1 MKMKIKKVL
10 EFLYIKCLNNAKY
23 VDYLKKKGVRIGTG
37 CNIDKSANFGSE
49 PWLITI
55 GDNVRITRGVEMIT
69 HDGGVWTLRKMG
81 RIDSQLVK
89 YGRIVIGNNCNISWN
104 AIIMPGVI
112 IGDNCIVAAGAI
124 VTHDVPS
131 GTIVGGV
138 PARII
143 ETVDEYYDKIMGSPN
158 VFDAFSLS
166 NEEKKKMIAER
177 KPEWFH

>member
-1 MKMKIKKVL
+1 MKKVL
-10 EFLYIKCLNNAKY
+10 ETLYVKCLNNTRY
-23 VDYLKKKGVRIGTG
+23 IEHLRKKGLRIGTG
-37 CNIDKSANFGSE
+37 CDIDKHANFGSE

-81 RIDSQLVK
+81 LVGSQLVK
-89 YGRIVIGNNCNISWN
+89 YGPIVIGNNCNISWN
-104 AIIMPGVI
+104 AIIMPGVV
-112 IGDNCIVAAGAI
+112 IGDNCIVAAGAV

-138 PARII
+138 PAKQI
-143 ETVDEYYDKIMGSPN
+143 ETVEEYYHKIADSTN
-158 VFDAFSLS
+158 VFDTFSLS
-166 NEEKKKMIAER
+166 GEEKKKMIAAR